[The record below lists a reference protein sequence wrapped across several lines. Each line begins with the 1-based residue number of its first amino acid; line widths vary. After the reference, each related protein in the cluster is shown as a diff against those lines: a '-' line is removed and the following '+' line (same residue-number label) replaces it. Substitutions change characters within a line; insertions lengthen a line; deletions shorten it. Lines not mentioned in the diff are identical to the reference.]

1 MMRTV
6 GLLITCV
13 GGATMTSL
21 LRCLRGSDNFNYIL
35 IGVDSVSAGNADDLL
50 DSYYKVPRGNH
61 SEYVEKLLEIAL
73 KEKVEFILPGSD
85 EEAISI
91 SKKIGMFNN
100 VGIEAII
107 SGIDVLELISNK
119 METYKLL
126 SNHGIKIPEYEVI
139 SSVEELKIALNKY
152 RYPEKTVI
160 SKPSNGRGGRGL
172 YVFKGMDTPPSWLGN
187 GKREIRISKDDITDD
202 LLKNVVQGECL
213 VMPMLTTPAYDVD
226 VMAIKGDVEAI
237 VVRKRINPSGIPFQG
252 NKILCDKAI
261 EKYCIEIAKILNLDG
276 LHDIDLMTDNEG
288 NACIIEVNPRPS
300 GSMAASLIAGV
311 PMIDIA
317 ILSLLKQKIPSVN
330 IKDDITVLPGNDN
343 TMSVVH
349 EKN

>member
-1 MMRTV
+1 MRTV
-6 GLLITCV
+6 RLLITCV

-21 LRCLRGSDNFNYIL
+21 IRCLRGSDNFNYIL
-35 IGVDSVSAGNADDLL
+35 IGVDSISAGNANGLL

-91 SKKIGMFNN
+91 SRKIGMFNN
-100 VGIEAII
+100 VGIEAIV
-107 SGIDVLELISNK
+107 SSIDVLELISNK

-126 SNHGIKIPEYEVI
+126 SNHDIKTPEYEVI
-139 SSVEELKIALNKY
+139 NSVEELKLALNKY
-152 RYPEKTVI
+152 RYPKNTVI

-172 YVFKGMDTPPSWLGN
+172 YVFEGMDTPPSWLGS
-187 GKREIRISKDDITDD
+187 GKREVRVGKDHITDD
-202 LLKNVVQGECL
+202 LLKEIAQGECL

-252 NKILCDKAI
+252 NIILCNKAI
-261 EKYCIEIAKILNLDG
+261 EKYCIGIAKILNLDG
-276 LHDIDLMTDNEG
+276 LHDIDLMTDDEG

-300 GSMAASLIAGV
+300 GSLAATLIAGV

-330 IKDDITVLPGNDN
+330 IEDGITVLPGNDS
-343 TMSVVH
+343 MMRVAH
-349 EKN
+349 EEN